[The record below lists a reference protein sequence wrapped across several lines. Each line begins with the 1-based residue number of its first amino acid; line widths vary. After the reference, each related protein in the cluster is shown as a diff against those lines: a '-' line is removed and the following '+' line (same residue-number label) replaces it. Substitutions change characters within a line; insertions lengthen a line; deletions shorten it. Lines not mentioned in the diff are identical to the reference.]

1 MSPRS
6 LWPFTLCLIA
16 VVCLVALSDPRR
28 WADAAPTP
36 ALPDASLSLA
46 VTASQPTTE
55 TVASILRVPI
65 KPVYD
70 PGDLITVTVR
80 VENLTDFY
88 GGSLEWQFDAN
99 TFRVIDSD
107 PGRPGVQVTPG
118 SIFVPGSFIA
128 YPTGGQVDNIKG
140 KISFAGTYINPMP
153 AFNGDGSF
161 VSITFQVKSRCGSS
175 RLELTPETLK
185 MSDRDGTPPIGFQA
199 TGPLVLS
206 AQYPYCAYLP
216 DIMRGYGGE

>member
-80 VENLTDFY
+80 VENATNVVGAELK
-88 GGSLEWQFDAN
+88 WQFDASA
-99 TFRVIDSD
+99 FRVVDMD
-107 PGRPGVQVTPG
+107 PVRPEVQLTPG
-118 SIFVPGSFIA
+118 SIFQPPA
-128 YPTGGQVDNIKG
+128 YAGPNGWQADNTAG
-140 KISFAGTYINPMP
+140 KIRFAAARLNPLP
-153 AFNGDGSF
+153 PFSGDGT
-161 VSITFQVKSRCGSS
+161 VVVITFQAKNPCGSTL
-175 RLELTPETLK
+175 LEITPDTFTLANAANP
-185 MSDRDGTPPIGFQA
+185 TLPFTA
-199 TGPLVLS
+199 TGPLLLS
-206 AQYPYCAYLP
+206 AYPYCAYLP